1 MIYSIFNK
9 LNKIKKFP
17 FFFLSPLIYAI
28 GNASQQI
35 TIASNYTKSRGKVL
49 IILKVKL
56 LKRIL
61 NYSICNKSLF
71 HDLIF
76 DKKKDLKYYFITNI
90 ASYFLDIEFIFKR
103 SFVLFFR
110 KYFNIK
116 FKEETNFPKIGINY
130 IFGNSVIDLKKIDY
144 KDIKPFYFY
153 PNQIDIKEQQ
163 KIYCK
168 KKLKEFGLDETEKL
182 VCLHVRDANFKND
195 ENRKNYFNSGN
206 YRNSDINNYIESI
219 NFLIN
224 QGYYVIRMGDSS
236 SKKINFNH
244 KKFLDYSKSDM
255 KEDIMDFY
263 LIKKCAFYIGT
274 QSGIIDIAYMFNKP
288 VFTTNMCE
296 LFACLPRKK
305 IDRGIFKK
313 IYYGDSQNCI
323 DIQTFAALPF
333 KYHCPQIEIKD
344 LKFEENSPEEIYEA
358 TVEFLESL
366 NKKKNLSNLQ
376 IQFNNL
382 LKKQHIELFY
392 QRNIDDHKM
401 IDQQDCLYFVRMF
414 KSCKGVFCNSYLKK
428 NIKVA

>member
-28 GNASQQI
+28 GNASEQV
-35 TIASNYTKSRGKVL
+35 TIASNYAKSRGKIL

-56 LKRIL
+56 FKRIL

-76 DKKKDLKYYFITNI
+76 NDKKDLKYYFIANI
-90 ASYFLDIEFIFKR
+90 ASHFLDIEFIFKR

-116 FKEETNFPKIGINY
+116 FKEETIFPMIGINY
-130 IFGNSVIDLKKIDY
+130 IYGDSVVNHNKINY

-153 PNQIDIKEQQ
+153 SNQIDIKEQR

-168 KKLKEFGLDETEKL
+168 KKLKEFGLDEKEKL
-182 VCLHVRDANFKND
+182 VCLHVRDGNYKND
-195 ENRKNYFNSGN
+195 ENRKN

-224 QGYYVIRMGDSS
+224 QDYRVIRMGGPD

-244 KKFLDYSKSDM
+244 KKFLDYSKSDI
-255 KEDIMDFY
+255 KENIMDFY
-263 LIKKCAFYIGT
+263 LIKKCAFYSGT
-274 QSGIIDIAYMFNKP
+274 QSGILEIAYMFNKP
-288 VFTTNMCE
+288 VLTTNMCGMYDS
-296 LFACLPRKK
+296 FPRKK

-313 IYYGDSQNCI
+313 IYYKDDQNYL
-323 DIQTFAALPF
+323 DIQRYVALPF
-333 KYHCPQIEIKD
+333 KYHDPQVEVMD
-344 LKFEENSPEEIYEA
+344 LKFEENSSEEIYEA
-358 TVEFLESL
+358 TVEFLECL

-376 IQFNNL
+376 IQFNNF
-382 LKKQHIELFY
+382 LKKKHMELFN
-392 QRNIDDHKM
+392 QRNIDDPRM
-401 IDQQDCLYFVRMF
+401 IDQQDCLKLVRMF
-414 KSCKGVFCNSYLKK
+414 KSSRGALCNSYLKK
-428 NIKVA
+428 NIKIH

>member
-17 FFFLSPLIYAI
+17 FFFISPLIYAI
-28 GNASQQI
+28 GNGSEQVYLGAYYA
-35 TIASNYTKSRGKVL
+35 TSRKKIL
-49 IILKVKL
+49 IILKVKF
-56 LKRIL
+56 LKKIL

-76 DKKKDLKYYFITNI
+76 DKKKNLKYYFIANI

-116 FKEETNFPKIGINY
+116 FKEETIFPMIGVNY
-130 IFGNSVIDLKKIDY
+130 IFGDSAIDRKKIDY

-182 VCLHVRDANFKND
+182 VCLHVRDGNFRND
-195 ENRKNYFNSGN
+195 ENRKNYFNNGN

-274 QSGIIDIAYMFNKP
+274 QSGILDTAHMFNKP

-296 LFACLPRKK
+296 LYSSPSRKK
-305 IDRGIFKK
+305 FDRGIFKK
-313 IYYGDSQNCI
+313 IYYGDSQNCV
-323 DIQTFAALPF
+323 DIQRFAALPF
-333 KYHCPQIEIKD
+333 KYHDPHVEIMD
-344 LKFEENSPEEIYEA
+344 LKFEENSSEEIYEG
-358 TVEFLESL
+358 TVEFLECL

-376 IQFNNL
+376 IQFNNF
-382 LKKQHIELFY
+382 LKKKYMELFN
-392 QRNIDDHKM
+392 QRNIDGHRV
-401 IDQQDCLYFVRMF
+401 IDQQDCLWFVRIF
-414 KSCKGVFCNSYLKK
+414 KSCKGAFCNSYLKK
-428 NIKVA
+428 NIKTL